1 MAGNVSQAF
10 GPVRI
15 VLLLVMDCIAAS
27 HHCLL
32 FSLFLHVYDAFQV
45 RFQHS
50 ELVHKL
56 EKVEQIRQRM
66 QDQKKEQEQR
76 LSELQTKIQ
85 ERGRKL
91 YGFQQL
97 CNKQKLQRQ
106 ASFLSETPETRP
118 KLTPNPNEVMAFL
131 KDILESE
138 QSLDDGASSLQ
149 VKEKMVHLVK
159 LQTRRLEQQSRELE
173 RTRVASLKRIAE
185 GYRKHFGPSLNQLVM
200 IQEEAEEN
208 ETEDDPHGH
217 GPEAVQEE
225 ENMEGPSEE
234 PPEEPCERQM
244 EDKQVGPG
252 NSLDDPMEHSAFHT
266 APSLHTKSPDENEM
280 DLSFH
285 ETVMNHCNDEQ
296 HNDSQQQY
304 DDDMD
309 TNKDSEH
316 LGDNSNN
323 TNDDSV
329 EEQNSMLVEGKAVDE
344 NME

>member
-1 MAGNVSQAF
+1 M
-10 GPVRI
+10 
-15 VLLLVMDCIAAS
+15 
-27 HHCLL
+27 
-32 FSLFLHVYDAFQV
+32 YDAFQV

-76 LSELQTKIQ
+76 LSELQAKIQ

-97 CNKQKLQRQ
+97 CSKQKLKRQ

-118 KLTPNPNEVMAFL
+118 KRTPNPNEVMAFL

-138 QSLDDGASSLQ
+138 QGLDDGASSLQ

-200 IQEEAEEN
+200 IQEEAEVEEN
-208 ETEDDPHGH
+208 ETKDDPHAH

-225 ENMEGPSEE
+225 ENMEEPSEE
-234 PPEEPCERQM
+234 PPQEPCERQM
-244 EDKQVGPG
+244 EDEQVGPG
-252 NSLDDPMEHSAFHT
+252 NSLDDPMEHSFDPT

-285 ETVMNHCNDEQ
+285 ETVMNQCDHEQ
-296 HNDSQQQY
+296 HNDFQQPY

-316 LGDNSNN
+316 LEDNSNS
-323 TNDDSV
+323 TKDDSV
-329 EEQNSMLVEGKAVDE
+329 EEQNSMLVAGKSVDE